1 MMQKVRRY
9 IEIYS
14 NVNDDILLRIEIK
27 IGANQIKEF
36 ISIDSDDPDVLG
48 VYSLNDNDLKKFGI
62 TNYDE
67 TSISFFITSE
77 L

>member
-1 MMQKVRRY
+1 MDLLILIKKVNWKRG
-9 IEIYS
+9 IKSI
-14 NVNDDILLRIEIK
+14 LRIEIK

>member
-14 NVNDDILLRIEIK
+14 NVTDEILLRIEIK

-36 ISIDSDDPDVLG
+36 ISIDSDDPDALG

-62 TNYDE
+62 TNYDGA
-67 TSISFFITSE
+67 SISFFITSE